1 MRTLL
6 AMLAVAMVAGLL
18 ALSADS
24 ADAQLP
30 VTCGGAIQKC
40 PEGKTMYC
48 NRWKAC
54 RKGKPKVGKYCDLPV
69 CITERK
75 GKD

>member
-1 MRTLL
+1 
-6 AMLAVAMVAGLL
+6 MLAVAAMLGLL
-18 ALSADS
+18 ALSADP

-48 NRWKAC
+48 NRWRAC
-54 RKGKPKVGKYCDLPV
+54 KKGKPKVGKYCDAPV
-69 CITERK
+69 CITEK
-75 GKD
+75 KK

>member
-6 AMLAVAMVAGLL
+6 AMLAVAAVAAAL
-18 ALSADS
+18 ALSADR

-30 VTCGGAIQKC
+30 VTCAGTIQKC

-54 RKGKPKVGKYCDLPV
+54 SKGKPKVGKYCDAPV
-69 CITERK
+69 CITDK
-75 GKD
+75 KK